1 MKIEKNYFRRQRELC
16 SEICDFLQET
26 GYGQSLTIKELMGI
40 STANYFMIFSHFS
53 AIILGPKHNL
63 KGGAREKIMISTMKK
78 LDYPFSKAFNQ
89 SDK

>member
-1 MKIEKNYFRRQRELC
+1 
-16 SEICDFLQET
+16 LQET

-53 AIILGPKHNL
+53 GIIFGPKYTL
-63 KGGAREKIMISTMKK
+63 KGGAREEIMISTMKK
-78 LDYPFSKAFNQ
+78 LDYPFRKALIP

>member
-63 KGGAREKIMISTMKK
+63 KGGAREEIMISTMKK
-78 LDYPFSKAFNQ
+78 LDYPFSKA
-89 SDK
+89 SKPER

>member
-1 MKIEKNYFRRQRELC
+1 
-16 SEICDFLQET
+16 
-26 GYGQSLTIKELMGI
+26 MGI

-63 KGGAREKIMISTMKK
+63 KGGAREEIMISTMKK